1 MSTEENKDKLILT
14 DFEMETVNS
23 IRTRSQ
29 QVFFQLGQISVE
41 RRSRMA
47 ELDDMEESLLQ
58 QYTSIVEEESN
69 FFEKLRE
76 KYGDGTLNPNTGEFI
91 PR

>member
-1 MSTEENKDKLILT
+1 MSTEEKKDTMILT

-23 IRTRSQ
+23 IRTRAQ
-29 QVFFQLGQISVE
+29 QIFYQLGQISVE
-41 RRSRMA
+41 RRARMA
-47 ELDDMEESLLQ
+47 ELDDMEGSILE
-58 QYTSIVEEESN
+58 QYTSIMEEESK

-91 PR
+91 PK